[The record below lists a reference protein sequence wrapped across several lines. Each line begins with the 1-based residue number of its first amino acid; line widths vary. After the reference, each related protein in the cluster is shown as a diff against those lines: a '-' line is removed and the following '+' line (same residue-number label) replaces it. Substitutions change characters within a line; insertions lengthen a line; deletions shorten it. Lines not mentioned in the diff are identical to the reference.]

1 MPAMRV
7 KKKVKKRKVPRRSKE
22 NLTQTKASK
31 EIINLVVRVSKKKN
45 KVDLLLKAGLTG
57 KKLAR
62 IFSPQA
68 FHQSGYTGRELA
80 KLDFPKTSIRNAFP
94 GINLGVFPES
104 YLKRKGFT
112 NKEIIEARKGRR
124 SDRQR
129 GA

>member
-1 MPAMRV
+1 MSIMRV
-7 KKKVKKRKVPRRSKE
+7 KRKVKKRKVPRRSKE

-57 KKLAR
+57 KRLAY
-62 IFSPQA
+62 IFSPQVL
-68 FHQSGYTGRELA
+68 HQVGYTGRELA

-94 GINLGVFPES
+94 ETNLGAFPES

-112 NKEIIEARKGRR
+112 NKEILEARKGRR

-129 GA
+129 GV

>member
-1 MPAMRV
+1 MPTVRA
-7 KKKVKKRKVPRRSKE
+7 KRKVPNKKVRKKPTK
-22 NLTQTKASK
+22 NLTQTEASK
-31 EIINLVVRVSKKKN
+31 ETIRLVVQVSKKKN
-45 KVDLLLKAGLTG
+45 KVDLLLKAEITG

-62 IFSPQA
+62 FFSPQA
-68 FHQSGYTGRELA
+68 LHQSGYSGRELV

-94 GINLGVFPES
+94 GANLGVFPES

-112 NKEIIEARKGRR
+112 NKEILEARKGRR

>member
-1 MPAMRV
+1 MSIMRV
-7 KKKVKKRKVPRRSKE
+7 KRKVKKRKVPRRSKE

-45 KVDLLLKAGLTG
+45 KVGLLLKAGLTG
-57 KKLAR
+57 KRLAY
-62 IFSPQA
+62 IFSPQVL
-68 FHQSGYTGRELA
+68 HQTGYSSRELV

-94 GINLGVFPES
+94 GTNLGVFPES

-112 NKEIIEARKGRR
+112 NKEILEARKGRK

-129 GA
+129 SA